1 MSTNLV
7 NRIFP
12 PNAFDQTTVGQI
24 GEVGDALTSTRLR
37 QSSPDMPLRYYAA
50 TAYSNQPRTGSYVG
64 KLPHMREHSAYTVSV
79 KPMSIGT
86 QFQNV
91 RQPITQTDLAGR
103 TQLAKVLGEN
113 FIPSGLTVQHRM
125 PITELPLVAGYN
137 TGLPSVLFGR
147 SGDPRR
153 QSWNKKMKK

>member
-1 MSTNLV
+1 MAVNIV

-12 PNAFDQTTVGQI
+12 PNAFDQTSVGQI
-24 GEVGDALTSTRLR
+24 GGVGDALTSTRLR

-50 TAYSNQPRTGSYVG
+50 TAYANQARTGSKTG
-64 KLPHMREHSAYTVSV
+64 TLPYMREHHAYTVAV
-79 KPMSIGT
+79 KPMSMGT

-91 RQPITQTDLAGR
+91 RQPISQTDMAGR
-103 TQLAKVLGEN
+103 SIQAKVLGEN
-113 FIPSGLTVQHRM
+113 FIPSGLTVQKRLAV
-125 PITELPLVAGYN
+125 TELPLVAGFN

-147 SGDPRR
+147 SGDPKR